1 MLFLEKVEKIAE
13 KHPERTAVISGD
25 KNIKYGELITRAKSL
40 SCFVAA
46 NSEKGKPVV
55 VIGHKDPMMHI
66 SFLACAEA
74 GHAYCPVDITT
85 PIDRVNSIIERI
97 DDPLVLIA
105 EENAEKYAEKIKGGR
120 LASFDEIRRESKNN
134 ASQETSPLNE
144 EDTIYIIFTSG
155 STGAPKGVEIS
166 HGALSRFTDWSSDL
180 IQGKTDDECIYM
192 NQAPY
197 SFDLSVF
204 DTHTAL
210 SAGGTIFCL
219 TKQMQ
224 KEMRDLLDALRES
237 NANYWVS
244 TPSFADLCLSDKNFS
259 SELMPE
265 LKSFI
270 FCGEKLDRSTA
281 AKLRMRFPNSAVI
294 NTYGPTESTVAV
306 TAVEITDEMIESDKE
321 LPIGTAKPGTRISLD
336 PENKE
341 IIISGDTVS
350 KGYFKDKEKSAAVFA
365 EDEKG
370 ERSYRTG
377 DSGFFD
383 GDMLYYTGR
392 LDFQIKLHGY
402 RIELGD
408 IESNL
413 IDIEDIERAVVLPT
427 TKNGKIRYLSAY
439 IMAGRE
445 MEKNEIKKKLAEKL
459 PEYMV
464 PKRILFLDSMPL
476 NNNGKVDRKALE
488 KMIGEGR

>member
-1 MLFLEKVEKIAE
+1 
-13 KHPERTAVISGD
+13 
-25 KNIKYGELITRAKSL
+25 
-40 SCFVAA
+40 
-46 NSEKGKPVV
+46 
-55 VIGHKDPMMHI
+55 
-66 SFLACAEA
+66 
-74 GHAYCPVDITT
+74 
-85 PIDRVNSIIERI
+85 
-97 DDPLVLIA
+97 
-105 EENAEKYAEKIKGGR
+105 
-120 LASFDEIRRESKNN
+120 
-134 ASQETSPLNE
+134 
-144 EDTIYIIFTSG
+144 
-155 STGAPKGVEIS
+155 
-166 HGALSRFTDWSSDL
+166 
-180 IQGKTDDECIYM
+180 
-192 NQAPY
+192 
-197 SFDLSVF
+197 
-204 DTHTAL
+204 
-210 SAGGTIFCL
+210 
-219 TKQMQ
+219 
-224 KEMRDLLDALRES
+224 
-237 NANYWVS
+237 
-244 TPSFADLCLSDKNFS
+244 
-259 SELMPE
+259 MPE

-281 AKLRMRFPNSAVI
+281 AKLRMRFPEAAVI

-306 TAVEITDEMIESDKE
+306 TAVEITDDMIESGKE
-321 LPIGTAKPGTRISLD
+321 LPIGIAKPGTRISLD

-350 KGYFKDKEKSAAVFA
+350 KGYFRDKEKSEAVFA
-365 EDEKG
+365 EDEAG
-370 ERSYRTG
+370 ERNYRTG

-413 IDIEDIERAVVLPT
+413 MDIEGVERAVVLPT